1 MDKIRTNFNVNIRFP
16 EGGVYYTVLPT
27 RGFKKLVCNRK
38 AHEKCKSCKFPAV
51 ATLVIPP
58 GSTIVRPEYGD
69 GKSRTDEAR
78 VESIETLSGEIIT
91 DDFVCHSPTHGKM
104 IYKLGS
110 VVKPKKDLDTNVQE
124 ICTSGIHFFF
134 HKKEAMDYYY

>member
-1 MDKIRTNFNVNIRFP
+1 MDKIRTNFNANIRFP
-16 EGGVYYTVLPT
+16 EGGVYHTSYPT
-27 RGFKKLVCNRK
+27 RGFKKLVCYRNAENK
-38 AHEKCKSCKFPAV
+38 YKFPAV

-58 GSTIVRPEYGD
+58 GSTIVRPEWGD

-78 VESIETLSGEIIT
+78 VESIETLSGNIVP
-91 DDFVCHSPTHGKM
+91 DDFVCRSPTHGKM
-104 IYKLGS
+104 IYKIGS
-110 VVKPKKDLDTNVQE
+110 VVKPKEDLDTNINK